1 MNVAYINAV
10 CGTGSTGSICEDLAT
25 GLIDKGHHCTIY
37 YGNGDSENPIAKR
50 MISNWAVKYHAMFS
64 RISGWQGYA
73 SVLATYKLINQ
84 IKKKKFDIVHLHNL
98 HGNFINVP
106 MLLHYLKKNE
116 IPTVI
121 TLHDCW
127 FYTGKCTH
135 YTECGC
141 YKWMDS
147 CGNCPQL
154 KKDIPSYFFDKTEQM
169 LNEKKKLYDSFD
181 RLGII
186 AVSEWIKGEAE
197 KSILKNN
204 NIVTIYN
211 WVDLKNLYPRNN
223 KNGKFFTILGVS
235 AKWTN
240 NMPKLRDFIKIA
252 QMLPENIRIQ
262 LIGKMDSNVILP
274 MNVSSIPY
282 VEDQNELANYYS
294 KADVYVHLSREDSF
308 GKVIIEAMACGT
320 PVVVYDSTACPEL
333 VKNGCGY
340 VVDVGNVNE
349 ICKRVLQIREI
360 GSEYFKEACVS
371 SAKKFEKN
379 LLIEKTYK
387 FYEVMIKHE
396 Q

>member
-1 MNVAYINAV
+1 M
-10 CGTGSTGSICEDLAT
+10 
-25 GLIDKGHHCTIY
+25 
-37 YGNGDSENPIAKR
+37 
-50 MISNWAVKYHAMFS
+50 
-64 RISGWQGYA
+64 
-73 SVLATYKLINQ
+73 
-84 IKKKKFDIVHLHNL
+84 
-98 HGNFINVP
+98 
-106 MLLHYLKKNE
+106 
-116 IPTVI
+116 
-121 TLHDCW
+121 
-127 FYTGKCTH
+127 
-135 YTECGC
+135 
-141 YKWMDS
+141 
-147 CGNCPQL
+147 
-154 KKDIPSYFFDKTEQM
+154 
-169 LNEKKKLYDSFD
+169 
-181 RLGII
+181 
-186 AVSEWIKGEAE
+186 SEWIKGEAE

-211 WVDLKNLYPRNN
+211 WVDLKNFYPRNN
-223 KNGKFFTILGVS
+223 KNGNFFTILGVS
-235 AKWTN
+235 AKWSN

-340 VVDVGNVNE
+340 VVDVGNLNE

-387 FYEVMIKHE
+387 FYEAMIKHE